1 MVRTV
6 LGGSCPPFAMVYWR
20 MFMSYWWAHPNRA
33 YLYITSDQ
41 LVCDLLSF
49 GRFTET
55 HLLAPPTQ
63 LPRSWRF
70 RPKSWSLRSTTC
82 QLVDRF
88 VSHEFRP
95 ELPFDHGSQA
105 SWLRLELERSLLLL
119 YVLFFFWGGL
129 VRTVNGA
136 TPFETQSRST
146 QPGWT
151 WERWAS
157 TLPANYITVSAVIVS
172 GVSGSSLSAFGLWRP
187 RLCQDACAA
196 AAGVEDDL
204 ERAKGVGTCW
214 NSCNDSLRA

>member
-1 MVRTV
+1 MLRRGLRCTGDKKSEPSLFALTYLGQCGSKLPQTAFWESGSFDSGTRKRRMVRTV

-105 SWLRLELERSLLLL
+105 S
-119 YVLFFFWGGL
+119 
-129 VRTVNGA
+129 
-136 TPFETQSRST
+136 
-146 QPGWT
+146 
-151 WERWAS
+151 
-157 TLPANYITVSAVIVS
+157 
-172 GVSGSSLSAFGLWRP
+172 
-187 RLCQDACAA
+187 
-196 AAGVEDDL
+196 
-204 ERAKGVGTCW
+204 
-214 NSCNDSLRA
+214 